1 MLSELHIRNLAII
14 DEIHLRLLPG
24 FNILTGE
31 TGAGKSIILD
41 SILLLMG
48 GRADRSLVRA
58 GCDRAIVDA
67 TFVLHPALQARI
79 RPLLEAEG
87 LDGDDPMVLLLGREV
102 RDNGRSIGRIN
113 GRAVSVSLLEEV
125 GQMLVDVHGQGEHL
139 NLLKP
144 KSHRPLLDSY
154 GGLEAEREALG
165 LVVEALRQ
173 QQRELA
179 SLRQDERLVAQRIDL
194 LTYQVEEIDAARLQ
208 PDEETSL
215 LAERT
220 RLANAERLMAFSAEA
235 AALLLGAE
243 DERPAISDL
252 LSQVERALSQLAR
265 LDPSQQPLLEQL
277 QGLSFQLSEAS
288 TEVVAYRDALEFN
301 PERLAE
307 VEERIE
313 LLNRLKRK
321 YGDDIPA
328 ILTYRQQALQE
339 LDGFTHNEERIAALT
354 QHIDQQL
361 RLIGQK
367 AAVLSSKRRQAAER
381 LSQAVEGELG
391 DLSMQARFGVALTHT
406 PEAAG
411 AYVGEE
417 RLAFDASGIDQ
428 VEFLISANPGEPL
441 KPLARVASGGETSRL
456 MLALKTALAR
466 VDNTPT
472 LIFDEIDQGIGGRI
486 GEIVGRKLWEL
497 TAVGEHQVV
506 VVTHLPQLAAYGDSH
521 FHVHKEVTAGRTI
534 TQVETLGYEARIV
547 ELAAMLGTRDEH
559 ARGGAISIL
568 EHAAHIKAQAT
579 ATS

>member
-14 DEIHLRLLPG
+14 DEVHLRLLPG

-41 SILLLMG
+41 SILLLLG

-58 GCDRAIVDA
+58 GCDRATVDA
-67 TFVLHPALQARI
+67 TFVLEGSLQARI
-79 RPLLEAEG
+79 LPLLETEG
-87 LDGDDPMVLLLGREV
+87 LDGEDPGLLLLGREV

-125 GQMLVDVHGQGEHL
+125 GQLLVDIHGQGEHL

-144 KSHRPLLDSY
+144 KSHRPLLDAY
-154 GGLEAEREALG
+154 GGLDAERQALEQVVAG
-165 LVVEALRQ
+165 LRR

-179 SLRQDERLVAQRIDL
+179 GLRQDERLIAQRIDL

-208 PDEETSL
+208 PGEEGEL

-220 RLANAERLMAFSAEA
+220 RLANAERLMVFSAEA
-235 AALLLGAE
+235 AALLLEAA
-243 DERPAISDL
+243 DDRPAIGDL
-252 LSQVERALSQLAR
+252 VSQVERALAQLAR
-265 LDPSQQPLLEQL
+265 LDPSQQRLLEQI
-277 QGLSFQLSEAS
+277 QGLSFQLSETSA
-288 TEVVAYRDALEFN
+288 EIVNYRDALEFN

-313 LLNRLKRK
+313 LINRLKRK

-328 ILTYRQQALQE
+328 ILAYRQQAAQE

-354 QHIDQQL
+354 AQL
-361 RLIGQK
+361 DEQLHHIGQL
-367 AAVLSSKRRQAAER
+367 AQALSHKRRQTAER

-391 DLSMQARFGVALTHT
+391 DLAMQARFDVAFTHVPDPAGV
-406 PEAAG
+406 
-411 AYVGEE
+411 YVESE
-417 RLAFDASGIDQ
+417 RLAYDAGGIDQ

-466 VDNTPT
+466 VDDTPT

-497 TAVGEHQVV
+497 TAVGNHQVV
-506 VVTHLPQLAAYGDSH
+506 VVTHLPQLAGYGDSH
-521 FHVHKEVTAGRTI
+521 FHVHKEMVAGRTI
-534 TQVETLGYEARIV
+534 TQVDTLEDAARIE

-568 EHAAHIKAQAT
+568 EHAARIKAQVIA
-579 ATS
+579 AG